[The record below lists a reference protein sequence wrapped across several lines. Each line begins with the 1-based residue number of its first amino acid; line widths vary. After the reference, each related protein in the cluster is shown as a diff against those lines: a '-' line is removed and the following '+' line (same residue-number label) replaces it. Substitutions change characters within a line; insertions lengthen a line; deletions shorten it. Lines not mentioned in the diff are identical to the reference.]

1 MLDRLELLLIQI
13 TELEQSRDAVL
24 KDENPDRAAG
34 MIQQLAKLRGVG
46 VQSATVLVREGFVRE
61 FANGKA
67 VVSYETMRRYLIPL

>member
-34 MIQQLAKLRGVG
+34 MIQQLAKLLPPIRVAYGHIRELP
-46 VQSATVLVREGFVRE
+46 SAIS
-61 FANGKA
+61 A
-67 VVSYETMRRYLIPL
+67 